1 MTKRWVSLVALLTIL
16 CLPSFGLAELAVFDD
31 NGKRVGPVTGILGE
45 TLSLPSSGVW
55 FSLTVNDE
63 TVLASTNWYSG
74 GSLHRATIKQWND
87 ATYSNKLAT
96 AADWTLKVPGILRE
110 LLQSGTMANLR
121 PYASQL
127 VECVDEAG
135 SGKGG
140 ERIAASEMAASCM
153 ILMGWK

>member
-1 MTKRWVSLVALLTIL
+1 MSGNLLQCLLMDGDSYSERESASVPTK
-16 CLPSFGLAELAVFDD
+16 
-31 NGKRVGPVTGILGE
+31 
-45 TLSLPSSGVW
+45 
-55 FSLTVNDE
+55 
-63 TVLASTNWYSG
+63 WYSG

-96 AADWTLKVPGILRE
+96 AADWTLKVPGIQGK
-110 LLQSGTMANLR
+110 LLQSATMEPLR
-121 PYASQL
+121 PYAFLL

-140 ERIAASEMAASCM
+140 ERNDAAEMAAACI